1 MNLKFTNDLGEYY
14 SLGSVSFGFLD
25 QNNIFDSYQ
34 ENLDVESDV
43 IFSCSSSEKLKAL
56 SQDIKNLIDSSEIRE
71 DIEAKILGFCAFLTR
86 SESVAAFIE

>member
-25 QNNIFDSYQ
+25 ENNIFDSYQ
-34 ENLDVESDV
+34 ENLDVTSDV
-43 IFSCSSSEKLKAL
+43 IFSCTSPERLKAL
-56 SQDIKNLIDSSEIRE
+56 SQDIKNLLDGSEIRE
-71 DIEAKILGFCAFLTR
+71 DINVKILGFCTFLTT